1 MSDFNFKQKP
11 NRLKHLCCPEKPE
24 KWLIYNPLLLSKFPC
39 RIKMTR
45 QIQASP
51 GSNNHNQCYTVANQ
65 TLNAYGKWAG
75 CPGGSGPGYSS
86 TMRYVPNEIMSGLG
100 PTIGGS
106 ICNCNSIMTAPPV
119 NIIPP
124 VISGNTVA
132 GSTLTCTTGV
142 WTGLPYPMLT
152 YQWYRGIT
160 LIVGQ
165 VSTTYVTQFVDIGQ
179 AITCKVT
186 GTNTFGSAVATSNI
200 ITPIT
205 VLLIDTNN
213 YIELIYTTIYYL
225 AQVDTPYVMPAGS
238 YMTSFTLYING
249 TNVVINFQN
258 ATGTPLFTWY
268 DNQTRVSSTATTVNL
283 ATAVNITGCSQFTF
297 SNLINASASYPGTG
311 IANIGIRIYGYT
323 I

>member
-1 MSDFNFKQKP
+1 
-11 NRLKHLCCPEKPE
+11 
-24 KWLIYNPLLLSKFPC
+24 
-39 RIKMTR
+39 
-45 QIQASP
+45 
-51 GSNNHNQCYTVANQ
+51 
-65 TLNAYGKWAG
+65 
-75 CPGGSGPGYSS
+75 
-86 TMRYVPNEIMSGLG
+86 MRYVPNENSSGLG
-100 PTIGGS
+100 PNIGGS

-200 ITPIT
+200 ITPTTPPT
-205 VLLIDTNN
+205 VLLLDTNN
-213 YIELIYTTIYYL
+213 FYELIGPDGTYYL
-225 AQVDTPYVMPAGS
+225 AEGNIPYVMPTGS
-238 YMTSFTLYING
+238 YMTLFTVQIQG
-249 TNVVINFQN
+249 TNIVIDFQN
-258 ATGTPLFTWY
+258 ASGTSLFTWS
-268 DNQTRVSSTATTVNL
+268 DNQTRVASIDTNVPL
-283 ATAVNITGCSQFTF
+283 ATAVDISGCSRCMFT
-297 SNLINASASYPGTG
+297 NLFALMGSFTTPG
-311 IANIGIRIYGYT
+311 NIKVLGIRIYGY
-323 I
+323 II

>member
-24 KWLIYNPLLLSKFPC
+24 KWLIYNPLLLTKFPC

-86 TMRYVPNEIMSGLG
+86 TMRYVPNENGSGLG
-100 PTIGGS
+100 PNIGGS
-106 ICNCNSIMTAPPV
+106 ICNCNFNQIPIPAPP
-119 NIIPP
+119 P
-124 VISGNTVA
+124 
-132 GSTLTCTTGV
+132 
-142 WTGLPYPMLT
+142 
-152 YQWYRGIT
+152 
-160 LIVGQ
+160 
-165 VSTTYVTQFVDIGQ
+165 
-179 AITCKVT
+179 
-186 GTNTFGSAVATSNI
+186 
-200 ITPIT
+200 T

-213 YIELIYTTIYYL
+213 YVELIYTSIYYL
-225 AQVDTPYVMPAGS
+225 AQGNTPYVMPFGS

-258 ATGTPLFTWY
+258 VIGTNLFTWS

-297 SNLINASASYPGTG
+297 SNLINASASYPGSG
-311 IANIGIRIYGYT
+311 IANIGIRIYGY
-323 I
+323 II